1 MTATLATRDTD
12 MTLSEAIRQRRSVR
26 GYLATP
32 VPEATL
38 QAVFELAQ
46 WAPSNCNVQPWQVY
60 VASGATRDQ
69 LRQRFLDNVAQGR
82 AMTPDMGFMPAL
94 DGSHRDRQVVC
105 AQALYGAMG
114 IERGDKAGRMGAT
127 LRNFALFA
135 APHVCFI
142 GMDRRFGLPMALD
155 VGMYAQTLMLAMTA
169 HGIGSCAQGSMG
181 YYPEDVREAFGISDD
196 IAILF
201 GISFGYEDDSVAA
214 NRARTVRASLDES
227 VVFRR

>member
-69 LRQRFLDNVAQGR
+69 LRQRFLDNVEVGLWLN
-82 AMTPDMGFMPAL
+82 GGCL
-94 DGSHRDRQVVC
+94 IGCLHWLICHRIRR
-105 AQALYGAMG
+105 
-114 IERGDKAGRMGAT
+114 I
-127 LRNFALFA
+127 LR
-135 APHVCFI
+135 
-142 GMDRRFGLPMALD
+142 R
-155 VGMYAQTLMLAMTA
+155 
-169 HGIGSCAQGSMG
+169 
-181 YYPEDVREAFGISDD
+181 D
-196 IAILF
+196 I
-201 GISFGYEDDSVAA
+201 
-214 NRARTVRASLDES
+214 
-227 VVFRR
+227 FRRYVRGRLRR